1 MRKDKTSS
9 REAKFFCESCGSE
22 VPRQSK
28 FCPTCGKFFMSVRC
42 PNCGKIGTND
52 DFKNGCPDCGYAVDK
67 TAAAVTAQQFENIK
81 NFSYSNGLNAN
92 GIRGKLNS
100 RAAAMKK
107 SDSQLPIWIPIAC
120 ICVLG
125 ALIAGLYSCL

>member
-1 MRKDKTSS
+1 MKKNKVSGK
-9 REAKFFCESCGSE
+9 EAKFFCESCGSE

-67 TAAAVTAQQFENIK
+67 TAAAVTARQFENIK
-81 NFSYSNGLNAN
+81 NYSYSQGIDFNG
-92 GIRGKLNS
+92 KKSS

-107 SDSQLPIWIPIAC
+107 NDSQLPIWIPIVC